1 MSSSFEQTNYYF
13 RQAAKVMDLGEHVQ
27 ALLLNPYREITV
39 NIPIELDSGEVR
51 VFTGYRIQHNKSRGP
66 LKGGLRYHPQV
77 DLDETRSLAS
87 LMTWKTAIVD
97 IPFGGGKGG
106 ITVDPHAL
114 SEREIERLTR
124 KFIEQIHE
132 SIGPMK
138 DIPAPDMNTN
148 AQVMAYV
155 MSEYSKF
162 YGHSPAVVT
171 GKPLDLHGS
180 AGREEATGRGTLY
193 VAEEALRATGRDI
206 EGATFVVQGFG
217 NVGSHACRLIAERGG
232 KILATSDVNG
242 GIYAPQGL
250 DVPALVAYMAQHR
263 TIKGFP
269 GAEPISNEEL
279 LLLECDVLVPA
290 ALGHVLTKENAN
302 EVRAKLIVE
311 AANAPTTP
319 EADEIFE
326 RRGIMVVPDILANA
340 GGVTVSYFEWTQNI
354 QQFSWDLEK
363 VNLELRRIMLKAFH
377 TVYKVATE
385 KKLSMRTA
393 AFVVGIGRV
402 GKATVL
408 QGFA

>member
-39 NIPIELDSGEVR
+39 NVPIELDSGELR

-106 ITVDPHAL
+106 ITVDPSKL
-114 SEREIERLTR
+114 SERETERLTR

-193 VAEEALRATGRDI
+193 VAEEALRTMGRDI

-232 KILATSDVNG
+232 KILATSDVHG
-242 GIYAPQGL
+242 GIYNPEGL

-269 GAEPISNEEL
+269 GAQPISNEEL
-279 LLLECDVLVPA
+279 LLLACDVLIPA
-290 ALGHVLTKENAN
+290 ALGHVLTRDNAN